1 MKARQQAAGRYHR
14 ESKAVLLLFVW
25 TAAWVLT
32 LALAQFGHR
41 FLWQSDVA
49 TLLAV
54 IFNFAIGLGM
64 IRANVLYL
72 RAMDELMQKIQLQA
86 MGLALGIGIVGG
98 LTYALLDT
106 TNLVAFDAEIGIVV
120 MMMGLTYAGAIFA
133 GHRYYR

>member
-1 MKARQQAAGRYHR
+1 MKARQQAAGRYQR
-14 ESKAVLLLFVW
+14 ETRAVLLLFVW